1 MCRCDRNRYRSS
13 ENARHSARDVG
24 KAEFCEANGRQ
35 VYANAIDVDIGPPKM
50 RDVSHGIL
58 EKLNNL
64 RQCRCR
70 ASANAINIEIGPPRM
85 RNIQKA
91 DFTQE
96 I

>member
-1 MCRCDRNRYRSS
+1 MPDVPHGILEKLNFVRQMGYRS
-13 ENARHSARDVG
+13 
-24 KAEFCEANGRQ
+24 C
-35 VYANAIDVDIGPPKM
+35 ANATDVDIGPPKM
-50 RDVSHGIL
+50 RDLSHGIL
-58 EKLNNL
+58 KKLNNMM
-64 RQCRCR
+64 QCRGR

>member
-1 MCRCDRNRYRSS
+1 MPDVPHGMLEKLNIVRQMGDRS
-13 ENARHSARDVG
+13 
-24 KAEFCEANGRQ
+24 C
-35 VYANAIDVDIGPPKM
+35 ANAIDVDIGPPKM

-58 EKLNNL
+58 EKLNNM
-64 RQCRCR
+64 RQYRGR
-70 ASANAINIEIGPPRM
+70 ASANAITIKIGPPRM

>member
-1 MCRCDRNRYRSS
+1 MRNVPHGILEKLDFVRQIGDRS
-13 ENARHSARDVG
+13 
-24 KAEFCEANGRQ
+24 C
-35 VYANAIDVDIGPPKM
+35 ANAIDVDIGPPKM

-58 EKLNNL
+58 EKLNNM
-64 RQCRCR
+64 RQRRGR